1 MQYVL
6 MLALRLCSNHRPGP
20 QAEPPPPC
28 AHKAGQRLLL
38 VQKRYAGQSKC
49 CNMQLFLLASRW
61 STLHYGPT
69 NDGQRAGK

>member
-6 MLALRLCSNHRPGP
+6 MLALRLGSNHRPGP

-38 VQKRYAGQSKC
+38 VAEEICWPVQVLQYAA
-49 CNMQLFLLASRW
+49 L
-61 STLHYGPT
+61 P
-69 NDGQRAGK
+69 AGKSVVINTLWTNQ